1 MENQEGV
8 NMQSK
13 IMLAKESYDKS
24 EKQIMQLEREWYG
37 GRYLV
42 NSSNYY
48 DLNVMAILIYLLKQ
62 YNGSFIELNDF
73 FHSNKI
79 NNHHFQKIMKKYLF
93 QDYVQAFLLKNTDLD
108 DYLLLGIGLFYNE
121 YKMTR
126 DNSVEGNKSLNLTLQ
141 YLLKIEELNSF
152 SLMQVGLNDGTIL
165 LDMVMKYHLTSYLAF
180 NRDDRL
186 MVLLQ
191 LRSLLLDMLD
201 IQLIEAD
208 IYNGEFALRNQSFDR
223 ILCVPLWN
231 YRFDKRLILNPRV
244 KNRLDSICTQ
254 PVYSDWLEVMAA
266 FEQLSDD
273 GAMVALMTNSSLT
286 NSQNQAIRR
295 YLVECGYIQSV
306 IELPDLLLE
315 FKRFPLYAVVLSH
328 NNKHIQFIDASKA
341 YTQERR
347 YKNIDL
353 EHFKKIMEGFDN
365 NCYSAELIRVKV
377 EEFNLLPKRYTID
390 PINYD
395 GISLGEICNISR
407 GPVIPS
413 KELDEITT
421 LEDTGIRYVYSQVL
435 DTQQVDMS
443 QLPFVDKSKLGKSS
457 QVIEEDSLVLTRTSP
472 FKSNML
478 HLQPGAGVIIN
489 GNLFSI
495 TIAPKYR
502 NLYLL
507 DYIAAFFNSTLGRE
521 QIERLASGSVI
532 KSISIKDLKS
542 LAIPNVSIEQQRR
555 FLGQTDKIIETRM
568 ELLKKL
574 DEVNQELNKLVEG
587 EFNW

>member
-1 MENQEGV
+1 
-8 NMQSK
+8 MQSK

-273 GAMVALMTNSSLT
+273 GVMVALMTNSSLT

-568 ELLKKL
+568 ELLKQL
-574 DEVNQELNKLVEG
+574 DDVNQELNKLVEG

>member
-1 MENQEGV
+1 MENQKGV

-73 FHSNKI
+73 VHSNKI

-231 YRFDKRLILNPRV
+231 YRFDKRLILNPSV
-244 KNRLDSICTQ
+244 KNRLESFCKH
-254 PVYSDWLEVMAA
+254 PVYTDWLEVMAS

-273 GAMVALMTNSSLT
+273 GVMVALMTNSSLT

-295 YLVECGYIQSV
+295 YLVEHGYIQSV

-353 EHFKKIMEGFDN
+353 EHLKKIIEGFDN
-365 NCYSAELIRVKV
+365 NCYSAELMRVKD

-395 GISLGEICNISR
+395 GISLGEICNINR

-421 LEDTGIRYVYSQVL
+421 SEDTGIRYMYSQAL

-443 QLPFVDKSKLGKSS
+443 QLPFVDSDKLGKTY
-457 QVIEEDSLVLTRTSP
+457 QVIKEDSLVLTRTSP
-472 FKSNML
+472 FRSNML
-478 HLQPGAGVIIN
+478 HPQPGTGVIIN

-495 TIAPKYR
+495 TITPKYR
-502 NLYLL
+502 NLYTLE
-507 DYIAAFFNSTLGRE
+507 YIAAFFNSTLGQE
-521 QIERLASGSVI
+521 QIARLAMGSVI

-542 LAIPNVSIEQQRR
+542 LVIPNVSVEQQRR
-555 FLGQTDKIIETRM
+555 FLDQTDKIIEMRVD
-568 ELLKKL
+568 LLKKL
-574 DEVNQELNKLVEG
+574 DDVNQELTKLVEE

>member
-8 NMQSK
+8 SMQSK
-13 IMLAKESYDKS
+13 IMLAKETYDKS
-24 EKQIMQLEREWYG
+24 EKQIIQLEREWYG
-37 GRYLV
+37 RRYLV

-48 DLNVMAILIYLLKQ
+48 ELNVMAILIYLLKQ

-79 NNHHFQKIMKKYLF
+79 DNHHFQKIMKKYLF
-93 QDYVQAFLLKNTDLD
+93 QDYVQEFLLKNTDLD
-108 DYLLLGIGLFYNE
+108 DFLLLGIGLFYNE
-121 YKMTR
+121 YKMNR

-208 IYNGEFALRNQSFDR
+208 IYNGEFALRNKSFER

-273 GAMVALMTNSSLT
+273 GVMVALMTNSSLS

-353 EHFKKIMEGFDN
+353 EHFKKIMDGFDN
-365 NCYSAELIRVKV
+365 NCYSAELMRVKA

-421 LEDTGIRYVYSQVL
+421 LEGTGIRYVYSQAL

-443 QLPFVDKSKLGKSS
+443 QLPFVDKSRLGKSS

-542 LAIPNVSIEQQRR
+542 LAIPEVSIDQQRS
-555 FLGQTDKIIETRM
+555 FLNQTDKIIKTRM

-574 DEVNQELNKLVEG
+574 DEINQELNKLVEE

>member
-273 GAMVALMTNSSLT
+273 GVMVALMTNSSLT

-507 DYIAAFFNSTLGRE
+507 DYIAAFFNSTLGRD

-532 KSISIKDLKS
+532 KSISIKELKS

-555 FLGQTDKIIETRM
+555 FVVQTDKIIETRM
-568 ELLKKL
+568 ELLKQL
-574 DEVNQELNKLVEG
+574 DDVNQELNKLVEG

>member
-1 MENQEGV
+1 
-8 NMQSK
+8 MQSK

-42 NSSNYY
+42 NGSNHYE
-48 DLNVMAILIYLLKQ
+48 LNVMAILIYLLKQ

-79 NNHHFQKIMKKYLF
+79 DNHHFQKIMKKYLF
-93 QDYVQAFLLKNTDLD
+93 QDYVQAFLLKNIDLD

-273 GAMVALMTNSSLT
+273 GVMVALMTNSSLT

-421 LEDTGIRYVYSQVL
+421 LEDTGIRYVYSQAL
-435 DTQQVDMS
+435 DSQQVDMS

-478 HLQPGAGVIIN
+478 HLQPGTGVIIN

-507 DYIAAFFNSTLGRE
+507 DYIAAFFNSTVGRE

-574 DEVNQELNKLVEG
+574 DYVNQDLNKLVEE

>member
-1 MENQEGV
+1 
-8 NMQSK
+8 MQSK

-273 GAMVALMTNSSLT
+273 GVMVALMTNSSLT

-574 DEVNQELNKLVEG
+574 DDVNQELNKLVEG

>member
-273 GAMVALMTNSSLT
+273 GVMVALMTNSSLT

>member
-8 NMQSK
+8 SMQSK
-13 IMLAKESYDKS
+13 IMLAKETYDKS

-37 GRYLV
+37 RRYLV

-48 DLNVMAILIYLLKQ
+48 ELNVMAILIYLLKQ

-79 NNHHFQKIMKKYLF
+79 DNHHFQKIMKKYLF
-93 QDYVQAFLLKNTDLD
+93 QDYVQEFLLKNTDLD
-108 DYLLLGIGLFYNE
+108 DFLLLGIGLFYNE
-121 YKMTR
+121 YKMNR

-165 LDMVMKYHLTSYLAF
+165 LDMVMKYHLISYLAF

-208 IYNGEFALRNQSFDR
+208 IYNGEFALRNKSFDR

-273 GAMVALMTNSSLT
+273 GVMVALMTNSSLT

-353 EHFKKIMEGFDN
+353 EYFKKIMEGFDN
-365 NCYSAELIRVKV
+365 NCYSAELMRVKA

-390 PINYD
+390 PIHYD

-421 LEDTGIRYVYSQVL
+421 LDDTGIRYVYSQAL

-457 QVIEEDSLVLTRTSP
+457 QVIEENSLVLTRTSP

-542 LAIPNVSIEQQRR
+542 LAIPKVSIDQQRR
-555 FLGQTDKIIETRM
+555 FLGHADKIIQMRTD
-568 ELLKKL
+568 LLKKL
-574 DEVNQELNKLVEG
+574 DEVNQEFNKLVEE

>member
-1 MENQEGV
+1 
-8 NMQSK
+8 MQSK

-42 NSSNYY
+42 NGSNHYE
-48 DLNVMAILIYLLKQ
+48 LNVMAILIYLLKQ

-79 NNHHFQKIMKKYLF
+79 DNHHFQKIMKKYLF
-93 QDYVQAFLLKNTDLD
+93 QDYVQAFLLKNIDLD

-231 YRFDKRLILNPRV
+231 YRFDKRLVLNPRV

-273 GAMVALMTNSSLT
+273 GVMVALMTNSSLT

-421 LEDTGIRYVYSQVL
+421 LEETGIRYVYSQAL
-435 DTQQVDMS
+435 DIQQVDMS

-457 QVIEEDSLVLTRTSP
+457 QVIEENSLVLTRTSP

-478 HLQPGAGVIIN
+478 HLQPGTGVIIN

-555 FLGQTDKIIETRM
+555 FLGHKDKIIEMRM
-568 ELLKKL
+568 ELLKQL
-574 DEVNQELNKLVEG
+574 DDVNQELNKLVEE

>member
-273 GAMVALMTNSSLT
+273 GVMVALMTNSSLT

-347 YKNIDL
+347 YKNINL

-521 QIERLASGSVI
+521 QIERLASGFVI

-542 LAIPNVSIEQQRR
+542 LAILNVSIEQQRR